1 LVSILSANQGGCRDE
16 AALDMDQGDADL
28 AVAEQVAHDCLDQ
41 RPQGYPEESCLDR
54 GAADVFNE
62 LREEQGAAC

>member
-1 LVSILSANQGGCRDE
+1 
-16 AALDMDQGDADL
+16 MDQGDADL
-28 AVAEQVAHDCLDQ
+28 AVAEQVAHDCLNQ
-41 RPQGYPEESCLDR
+41 RPQGYPQESCLDR